1 MVTDAPDAAA
11 SPSSTLT
18 NSYGTAV
25 LFMLGAITVLPCMN
39 VLARYLSADYST
51 TQIVW
56 ARYTGHLVFALILF
70 MPRHGIG
77 LLRAQK
83 PGVHIVR
90 SVLMFCCTC
99 MFFLAV
105 RYIEVPTASA
115 INFTSPIIVTA
126 LAVPFLGEKVGIRR
140 WIAVL
145 IGFCGALIII
155 RPGGSE
161 SHWAMFLVI
170 GTAFFYAVYQVLTR
184 KYASSDSA
192 ETSITYIAL
201 IGALITSVALPF
213 DYRIP
218 DNAAD
223 YGLFALTGFLG
234 GLGHFFVIKA
244 FRLGEASLLSPINYG
259 QLLMAT
265 LLTFLIFGTLPDAM
279 TWLGAG
285 IIVGSGLYITYRETQ
300 KARSRKL
307 TAGAVS
313 ADH

>member
-1 MVTDAPDAAA
+1 
-11 SPSSTLT
+11 
-18 NSYGTAV
+18 
-25 LFMLGAITVLPCMN
+25 MLGAITVLPCMN

-184 KYASSDSA
+184 KYAN
-192 ETSITYIAL
+192 
-201 IGALITSVALPF
+201 PP
-213 DYRIP
+213 R
-218 DNAAD
+218 
-223 YGLFALTGFLG
+223 
-234 GLGHFFVIKA
+234 
-244 FRLGEASLLSPINYG
+244 
-259 QLLMAT
+259 
-265 LLTFLIFGTLPDAM
+265 
-279 TWLGAG
+279 
-285 IIVGSGLYITYRETQ
+285 
-300 KARSRKL
+300 
-307 TAGAVS
+307 
-313 ADH
+313 

>member
-1 MVTDAPDAAA
+1 MATNAEAAA
-11 SPSSTLT
+11 SKSLSS
-18 NSYGTAV
+18 SYGTAV

-39 VLARYLSADYST
+39 VLARYLSAEYST

-56 ARYTGHLVFALILF
+56 ARYTGHLMFALILF
-70 MPRHGIG
+70 MPKHGIG

-83 PGVHIVR
+83 PGVHIIR

-105 RYIEVPTASA
+105 RYIEVPIASA

-145 IGFCGALIII
+145 VGFCGALIII
-155 RPGGSE
+155 RPGGAE

-201 IGALITSVALPF
+201 IGALMTTVALPF
-213 DYRIP
+213 DYRLP
-218 DNAAD
+218 TSALD
-223 YGLFALTGFLG
+223 YGLFILIGFLG
-234 GLGHFFVIKA
+234 GLGHFLVIKA
-244 FRLGEASLLSPINYG
+244 FRLGEASLLSPLNYG

-265 LLTFLIFGTLPDAM
+265 LLTFLIFGTLPDAI

-285 IIVGSGLYITYRETQ
+285 IIVGSGLYITYREAQ
-300 KARSRKL
+300 RARSSRI
-307 TAGAVS
+307 AAEAV
-313 ADH
+313 AER

>member
-1 MVTDAPDAAA
+1 MATDAGATA
-11 SPSSTLT
+11 SKSLT
-18 NSYGTAV
+18 NSYGMAV

-39 VLARYLSADYST
+39 VLARYLSAEYST

-56 ARYTGHLVFALILF
+56 ARYTGHLLFALVLF
-70 MPRHGIG
+70 MPKHGIG

-83 PGVHIVR
+83 PGVHIIR

-99 MFFLAV
+99 MFFLAL
-105 RYIEVPTASA
+105 RYIDVPIASA

-126 LAVPFLGEKVGIRR
+126 LAVPFLGEKVGVRR
-140 WIAVL
+140 WVAVL

-155 RPGGSE
+155 RPGGAE

-201 IGALITSVALPF
+201 IGALMTTVALPF
-213 DYRIP
+213 DYRLP
-218 DNAAD
+218 TSALD
-223 YGLFALTGFLG
+223 YGLFILIGFLG
-234 GLGHFFVIKA
+234 GLGHFLVIKA
-244 FRLGEASLLSPINYG
+244 FRLGEASLLSPLNYG

-265 LLTFLIFGTLPDAM
+265 LLTFLIFGTLPDAV

-285 IIVGSGLYITYRETQ
+285 IIVGSGLYITYREAQ
-300 KARSRKL
+300 RARSNRI
-307 TAGAVS
+307 AAEAV
-313 ADH
+313 AER

>member
-1 MVTDAPDAAA
+1 MATNAEAAA
-11 SPSSTLT
+11 SKPLSS
-18 NSYGTAV
+18 SYGTAV

-39 VLARYLSADYST
+39 VLARYLSAEYST

-56 ARYTGHLVFALILF
+56 ARYTGHLLFALILF
-70 MPRHGIG
+70 MPKHGIG

-83 PGVHIVR
+83 PGVHIIR

-105 RYIEVPTASA
+105 RYIEVPIASA

-145 IGFCGALIII
+145 VGFCGALIII
-155 RPGGSE
+155 RPGGAE

-201 IGALITSVALPF
+201 IGALMTTVALPF
-213 DYRIP
+213 DYRLP
-218 DNAAD
+218 TSALD
-223 YGLFALTGFLG
+223 YGLFILIGFLG
-234 GLGHFFVIKA
+234 GLGHFLVIKA
-244 FRLGEASLLSPINYG
+244 FRLGEASLLSPLNYG

-265 LLTFLIFGTLPDAM
+265 LLTFLIFGTLPDAI

-285 IIVGSGLYITYRETQ
+285 IIVGSGLYITYREAQ
-300 KARSRKL
+300 RARSSRI
-307 TAGAVS
+307 AAEAV
-313 ADH
+313 AER

>member
-1 MVTDAPDAAA
+1 MATNAEAAA
-11 SPSSTLT
+11 SKSLSS
-18 NSYGTAV
+18 SYGTAV

-39 VLARYLSADYST
+39 VLARYLSAEYST

-56 ARYTGHLVFALILF
+56 ARYTGHLLFALILF
-70 MPRHGIG
+70 MPKHGIG

-83 PGVHIVR
+83 PGVHIIR

-105 RYIEVPTASA
+105 RYIEVPIASA

-145 IGFCGALIII
+145 VGFCGALIII
-155 RPGGSE
+155 RPGGAE

-201 IGALITSVALPF
+201 IGALMTTVALPF
-213 DYRIP
+213 DYRLP
-218 DNAAD
+218 TSALD
-223 YGLFALTGFLG
+223 YGLFILIGFLG
-234 GLGHFFVIKA
+234 GLGHFLVIKA
-244 FRLGEASLLSPINYG
+244 FRLGEASLLSPLNYG

-265 LLTFLIFGTLPDAM
+265 LLTFLIFGTLPDAI

-285 IIVGSGLYITYRETQ
+285 IIVGSGLYITYREAQ
-300 KARSRKL
+300 RARSSRI
-307 TAGAVS
+307 AAEAV
-313 ADH
+313 AER

>member
-1 MVTDAPDAAA
+1 MAKNASDAVA
-11 SPSSTLT
+11 SSSKSLS

-39 VLARYLSADYST
+39 VLARYLSADYPT

-56 ARYTGHLVFALILF
+56 ARYAGHLLFALMIF
-70 MPRHGIG
+70 MPKHGIG

-99 MFFLAV
+99 LFFLAL

-145 IGFCGALIII
+145 VGFCGALIII
-155 RPGGSE
+155 RPGGAE

-201 IGALITSVALPF
+201 IGALITSFALPF
-213 DYRIP
+213 DYRLP
-218 DNAAD
+218 TSMLDFS
-223 YGLFALTGFLG
+223 LFTLTGFLG
-234 GLGHFFVIKA
+234 GLGHYFVIKA
-244 FRLGEASLLSPINYG
+244 FRLGEASLLSPLNYG

-265 LLTFLIFGTLPDAM
+265 LLTFLIFGTLPDAT

-285 IIVGSGLYITYRETQ
+285 IIVGSGLYITYREAQ
-300 KARSRKL
+300 RARSSRI
-307 TAGAVS
+307 AVE
-313 ADH
+313 AVAER

>member
-1 MVTDAPDAAA
+1 MATDAPDAAA
-11 SPSSTLT
+11 SPSGTQT
-18 NSYGTAV
+18 NSYGIAV

-39 VLARYLSADYST
+39 VVARYLSADYST

-56 ARYTGHLVFALILF
+56 ARYTGHLVFALLIF

-83 PGVHIVR
+83 PGVHIIR
-90 SVLMFCCTC
+90 SILMFCCTC
-99 MFFLAV
+99 LFFLAL
-105 RYIEVPTASA
+105 RYVEVPIASA

-145 IGFCGALIII
+145 VGFGGALVII
-155 RPGGSE
+155 RPGGAE
-161 SHWAMFLVI
+161 SHWAMFLVM

-213 DYRIP
+213 DYRLP
-218 DNAAD
+218 DNALD

-265 LLTFLIFGTLPDAM
+265 LMTFLIFGTLPDAL

-285 IIVGSGLYITYRETQ
+285 IIVGSGLYITYREARR
-300 KARSRKL
+300 ARS
-307 TAGAVS
+307 TPIAAEAV
-313 ADH
+313 AER

>member
-265 LLTFLIFGTLPDAM
+265 LLTCLIFGTLPDAM

>member
-1 MVTDAPDAAA
+1 MATNAEAAA
-11 SPSSTLT
+11 SKSLSS
-18 NSYGTAV
+18 SYGTAV

-39 VLARYLSADYST
+39 VLARYLSAEYST

-56 ARYTGHLVFALILF
+56 ARYTGHLLFALILF
-70 MPRHGIG
+70 MPKHGIG

-83 PGVHIVR
+83 PGVHIIR

-105 RYIEVPTASA
+105 RYIEVPIASA

-126 LAVPFLGEKVGIRR
+126 LAVPFLGEKVGVRR

-145 IGFCGALIII
+145 VGFCGALIII
-155 RPGGSE
+155 RPGGAE

-201 IGALITSVALPF
+201 IGALMTTVALPF
-213 DYRIP
+213 DYRLP
-218 DNAAD
+218 TSTLD
-223 YGLFALTGFLG
+223 YGLFILIGFLG
-234 GLGHFFVIKA
+234 GLGHFLVIKA
-244 FRLGEASLLSPINYG
+244 FRLGEASLLSPLNYG

-265 LLTFLIFGTLPDAM
+265 LLTFLIFGTLPDAI

-285 IIVGSGLYITYRETQ
+285 IIVGSGLYITYREAQ
-300 KARSRKL
+300 RARSSRI
-307 TAGAVS
+307 AAEAV
-313 ADH
+313 AER

>member
-1 MVTDAPDAAA
+1 MATDAGA
-11 SPSSTLT
+11 SASKSLS
-18 NSYGTAV
+18 NSYGMAV

-39 VLARYLSADYST
+39 VLARYLSAEYST

-56 ARYTGHLVFALILF
+56 ARYTGHLLFALVLF
-70 MPRHGIG
+70 MPKHGIG

-83 PGVHIVR
+83 PGVHIIR

-105 RYIEVPTASA
+105 RYIEVPIASA

-145 IGFCGALIII
+145 VGFCGALVII
-155 RPGGSE
+155 RPGGAE

-201 IGALITSVALPF
+201 IGALMTTVALPF
-213 DYRIP
+213 DYRLP
-218 DNAAD
+218 TSALD
-223 YGLFALTGFLG
+223 YGLFTLIGFLG
-234 GLGHFFVIKA
+234 GLGHFLVIKA
-244 FRLGEASLLSPINYG
+244 FRLGEASLLSPLNYG

-265 LLTFLIFGTLPDAM
+265 LLTFLIFGTLPDAV

-285 IIVGSGLYITYRETQ
+285 IIVGSGLYITYREAQ
-300 KARSRKL
+300 RARSSRI
-307 TAGAVS
+307 AAEAV
-313 ADH
+313 AER